1 VKQTEALRLVGAYV
15 ADQGG
20 LVTSAQAK
28 IVGVD
33 GVTLRRLVDA
43 GLLERITHGVYG
55 MPAAM
60 AAEHLLERAAWL
72 RLAAGRPGWERKSL
86 DPDGGVLSHRSAAV
100 LHGLGDLAPDIVEIM
115 VPRRRTSRDP
125 NVRLRIA
132 RLTDDEVT
140 SVDGLPVTTVERTI
154 VDLLADH
161 ADGGHVG
168 DVIADAH
175 RRNLVDLPALSKR
188 VMRFA
193 TAYGIRDGGSGRGMK
208 LIRQLLDQVGYRDVR
223 DSDYGTAEDHG
234 RQVLAVADRLVTL
247 SPDELRSLAMLLQS
261 PGLVEKV
268 TRGISEQTQQV
279 VADSSSTRAL
289 PREMAEMLRPT
300 IEAASPE
307 TGRGHDDDRDH
318 DDDDLDDETEAP

>member
-1 VKQTEALRLVGAYV
+1 VRQTEALRLVGDYA

-33 GVTLRRLVDA
+33 GVTLRRLVDT

-72 RLAAGRPGWERKSL
+72 RLAAGRPGWERKPL
-86 DPDGGVLSHRSAAV
+86 DPDSGVLSHRSAAV
-100 LHGLGDLAPDIVEIM
+100 LHGLGDLAPDSVEIT

-132 RLTDDEVT
+132 QLTDDEVT

-161 ADGGHVG
+161 TDGGHVG
-168 DVIADAH
+168 DVLADAH
-175 RRNLVDLPALSKR
+175 RRNLVDLSALSKR
-188 VMRFA
+188 VVRFA
-193 TAYGIRDGGSGRGMK
+193 TAYGIRGRGSNRGMK
-208 LIRQLLDQVGYRDVR
+208 LIKRLLDQVGYRGLG
-223 DSDYGTAEDHG
+223 DSDHGAAENHG

-247 SPDELRSLAMLLQS
+247 KPDELRSLAMLLQS

-268 TRGISEQTQQV
+268 TRGTREQTHI
-279 VADSSSTRAL
+279 ADTEPSSAR
-289 PREMAEMLRPT
+289 
-300 IEAASPE
+300 PE
-307 TGRGHDDDRDH
+307 TGRDHDDDRDH
-318 DDDDLDDETEAP
+318 DDHDDHDDDMETP